1 MSESH
6 FNIFF
11 GSGQVEPVQDGRQPG
26 VEVCRFAAPG
36 RGIKLRRF
44 ETGVRLLI
52 VLRRRGESGVLEDTE
67 AWEARIL
74 KTTFLRGFK
83 ING

>member
-1 MSESH
+1 M
-6 FNIFF
+6 
-11 GSGQVEPVQDGRQPG
+11 
-26 VEVCRFAAPG
+26 
-36 RGIKLRRF
+36 
-44 ETGVRLLI
+44 
-52 VLRRRGESGVLEDTE
+52 LRRRGESGVLEDTE